1 VLFQGAVAGGAAT
14 VSAPK
19 HVEHSASL
27 SSLPVALSR
36 AQRDVTMTSSVTSS
50 SAVSRSASLPSV
62 VVPGGRQPAAAAA
75 ACLVD
80 APVRFY
86 SGSLRHKDS
95 IILRKSKLRQIQL
108 RQRVAGNDVKE
119 VAVQVENQPINRSI
133 SLFADNFDRVT
144 AAFSALTLLVGR
156 QEGHLVCKKL
166 SGGMLAWLSVW
177 NEVQTCIWPS

>member
-1 VLFQGAVAGGAAT
+1 MLFQGAVAGGAAT

-62 VVPGGRQPAAAAA
+62 VVPGGRQPAAAA

-166 SGGMLAWLSVW
+166 SGGVLAWLSVW